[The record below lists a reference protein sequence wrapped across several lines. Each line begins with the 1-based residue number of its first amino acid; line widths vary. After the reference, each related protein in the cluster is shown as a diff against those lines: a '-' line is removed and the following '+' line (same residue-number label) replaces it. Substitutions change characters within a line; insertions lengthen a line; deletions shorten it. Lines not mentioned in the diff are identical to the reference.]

1 MNKIS
6 SKISIEFEVLKRKQ
20 AKQGQVN
27 HNMTVVE
34 EVSVDSTNNIN
45 ISYMI
50 NSNSNI
56 STIRDVV
63 GPQQQTP
70 PPNGGWITSQCTAV
84 LQPPLQM
91 ICDNAVTK
99 DEEEEQEQEQER
111 GKNVATKQ
119 QQRRLIV
126 DLCDNVNSDAIQMSP
141 CLV

>member
-6 SKISIEFEVLKRKQ
+6 SKISIEFEVLKRRQ

-56 STIRDVV
+56 STIRDVG

-70 PPNGGWITSQCTAV
+70 PPNGGTITSQCTAV

-99 DEEEEQEQEQER
+99 DEEGEQEQER
-111 GKNVATKQ
+111 GTSVATKQ

>member
-6 SKISIEFEVLKRKQ
+6 SKISIEFEVLKRRQ

-56 STIRDVV
+56 STIRDVG

-70 PPNGGWITSQCTAV
+70 PPNGGTITSQCTAV

-99 DEEEEQEQEQER
+99 DEEGEQER
-111 GKNVATKQ
+111 GTSVATKQ